1 LPGDKAYGENASTP
15 IECFQHFIDE
25 EVIAYIV
32 GNTNYTIAETK
43 WKKTRK
49 QGVFKYYINN
59 LIGCKDSSFH
69 YIPVIK
75 Y

>member
-32 GNTNYTIAETK
+32 GTQIIQSPKQNG
-43 WKKTRK
+43 KKLENKAFLNIISTT
-49 QGVFKYYINN
+49 
-59 LIGCKDSSFH
+59 
-69 YIPVIK
+69 
-75 Y
+75 